1 MNAQKRGKMCCHIL
15 HPQNNVSQK
24 RANRACTH
32 VDNVA
37 KKRKKKRNGRGDRP
51 RHAGN
56 ARWHSLGRFVRV
68 MLHLG

>member
-37 KKRKKKRNGRGDRP
+37 KKRKKKEMAVGTVPDMRAMR
-51 RHAGN
+51 AGT
-56 ARWHSLGRFVRV
+56 ASVALSG
-68 MLHLG
+68 